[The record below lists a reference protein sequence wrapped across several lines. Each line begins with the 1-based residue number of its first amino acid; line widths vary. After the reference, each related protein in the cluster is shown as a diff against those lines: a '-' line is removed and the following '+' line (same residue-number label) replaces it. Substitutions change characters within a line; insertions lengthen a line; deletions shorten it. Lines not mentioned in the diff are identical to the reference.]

1 MIETI
6 RFPIRGM
13 TCSACVSRITR
24 ALRRLDGVERVRID
38 LGAETGTVR
47 RDPRLAPDAS
57 LVAAIAGAGYDADLA
72 AAVLVAGVD
81 RPGLAARLVSRLRG

>member
-1 MIETI
+1 
-6 RFPIRGM
+6 
-13 TCSACVSRITR
+13 
-24 ALRRLDGVERVRID
+24 VRID
-38 LGAETGTVR
+38 LGTETGTVR
-47 RDPRLAPDAS
+47 RDPLLALDAS